1 MTKARRLD
9 LKPSNIMID
18 ADGEPHIMDFGLA
31 KREAGE
37 ITMTTDG
44 QMLGTPKVLKR
55 IAAIYPFFAPA

>member
-1 MTKARRLD
+1 
-9 LKPSNIMID
+9 MID